1 MHLTL
6 LYLGSA
12 WLAGIWLAS
21 FLFPPRWAVGVA
33 FFLSLLSFLL
43 GWRQAR
49 QRLISLSLLLLS
61 LGAFRYLVALP
72 HFDETA
78 LAYYNGHTV
87 TLEGVVVG
95 EPDLRDQGVKLC
107 LAAKRLKVEGEW
119 REVRG
124 LALVNA
130 RRYPDYAYGDLLEVE
145 GELETPPEFESF
157 SYKDYLAR
165 QGIHTLLP
173 YPHIERLAQGQ
184 GTPFYAILYA
194 LKDRAQATIRAL
206 VPEPEASLL
215 SGILLGR
222 DSEIPKDLWEAFNR
236 TQTSHIIVISG
247 FNIAIVAGVLTYIGQ
262 RVLGRN
268 RSLFFALSGISLY
281 TLLVGADPPVV
292 RAAIMGSLYII
303 AIHLG
308 RQAHAL
314 ISLAVAALLMT
325 LLNPFTLWDLG
336 FQLSFAA
343 TLGLILYVP
352 PVHKW
357 LDKHV
362 LWARSPLFSTVGKLL
377 SESIIVTLAA
387 QLWVLPI
394 ILYNFRQFSVVSLLS
409 NTLIVPAQSG
419 VMILGGV
426 ATIFGLIALP
436 LGQIVAWV
444 AWLPL
449 KWTVFVVETMARWP
463 WAELEVRGFTTGL
476 AGLCYGTLIAAP
488 MVKGLSPRE
497 RWQKALPRHIPVKVA
512 IGVLAIAALLV
523 WLALFTLPDGRLH
536 VSFLDVGQGDSIL
549 IESPSG
555 HQILVDGG
563 PGSAAV
569 TSALGEALPFWD
581 RSLDLVVLTHPQE
594 DHLAGLIGVV
604 ERYQVGLLIDSGE
617 ECATDTCGRF
627 WELVEEREIPYHR
640 AEAGMRVELGDGV
653 LIEILHPPQ
662 ELLAGTGSDVNNNS
676 VVLKVT
682 MGRAS
687 LLLTG
692 DIEEEGERALL
703 ASGQPLKSL
712 VLKAPHHGSAASL
725 TPPFL
730 REVSPQL
737 VIISVGENKFGH
749 PAPETLAKLS
759 GLTTLRTDEEGTIEV
774 VTDGGKYWISTE
786 R

>member
-1 MHLTL
+1 VTL

-21 FLFPPRWAVGVA
+21 FLFPPRWALGVA
-33 FFLSLLSFLL
+33 LFLSLISLLL
-43 GWRQAR
+43 GWREAR
-49 QRLISLSLLLLS
+49 LRVINLCLLFLF
-61 LGAFRYLVALP
+61 LGAFRYLLALP

-95 EPDLRDQGVKLC
+95 EPDLRDRWVKLRVE
-107 LAAKRLKVEGEW
+107 AKRLKVEGEW
-119 REVRG
+119 REVQG
-124 LALVNA
+124 LALVHTY
-130 RRYPDYAYGDLLEVE
+130 RYPGYSYGDLLQIE

-165 QGIHTLLP
+165 QGIYTLLR
-173 YPHIERLAQGQ
+173 YPQIDRLAQGQ
-184 GTPFYAILYA
+184 GNPFYAALYG
-194 LKDRAQATIRAL
+194 LKDRAQATIRAIL
-206 VPEPEASLL
+206 PEPEASLL

-222 DSEIPKDLWEAFNR
+222 DSEIPKDLWDDFNR
-236 TQTSHIIVISG
+236 TQTAHIIVISG
-247 FNIAIVAGVLTYIGQ
+247 FNISIVAGLLSYIGQ
-262 RVLGRN
+262 RILGRN
-268 RSLFFALSGISLY
+268 RCLYFALSGILLY
-281 TLLVGADPPVV
+281 TIFVGAGPSVV

-314 ISLAVAALLMT
+314 ISLVVAAFLMT

-343 TLGLILYVP
+343 TLGLILFVP
-352 PVHKW
+352 SWQGW
-357 LDKHV
+357 LVSRLDSLSWGV
-362 LWARSPLFSTVGKLL
+362 LASGLKALG
-377 SESIIVTLAA
+377 EGIIVTLAA
-387 QLWVLPI
+387 QIWVLPI
-394 ILYNFRQFSVVSLLS
+394 ILHNFRRFSLVSLLS
-409 NTLIVPAQSG
+409 NALIVPAQPG

-426 ATIFGLIALP
+426 ATILGLIARP
-436 LGQIVAWV
+436 LGQVVAWV
-444 AWLPL
+444 AWLFL
-449 KWTVFVVETMARWP
+449 RWTTFTVQLTAKLP
-463 WAELEVRGFTTGL
+463 WAAVDIGEFSLGLAVLYYGLLIALSMVRGSSFSGWQPCNRL
-476 AGLCYGTLIAAP
+476 AKRLPMKVILGTLA
-488 MVKGLSPRE
+488 V
-497 RWQKALPRHIPVKVA
+497 V
-512 IGVLAIAALLV
+512 ALLL
-523 WLALFTLPDGRLH
+523 WPALFTLPDGRLH

-563 PGSAAV
+563 PSPAAV
-569 TSALGEALPFWD
+569 TSALGKALPFWD

-594 DHLAGLIGVV
+594 DHLVGLIGVL
-604 ERYQVGLLIDSGE
+604 ERYDV
-617 ECATDTCGRF
+617 GRF
-627 WELVEEREIPYHR
+627 LYPGQGCVTEICRNLWESIEEGEVVHREI
-640 AEAGMRVELGDGV
+640 EAGMCIELGDGV
-653 LIEILHPPQ
+653 VVEVLHPPQ
-662 ELLAGTGSDVNNNS
+662 RLLSGTGSDVNNNS
-676 VVLKVT
+676 VVLKVN

-703 ASGQPLKSL
+703 ASGQPLRSL
-712 VLKAPHHGSAASL
+712 VLKAPHHGSATSL
-725 TPPFL
+725 TPRFL

-737 VIISVGENKFGH
+737 VIISMGENRFGH

-774 VTDGGKYWISTE
+774 MTDGERYWVVTE